1 MKETSLQVYPGLNT
15 TDFESLQ
22 RYFSNQMLDMAKIR
36 EYKNNEYITQAT
48 KPLDQLF
55 FLLQGRAKIYITHE
69 NGKRNLLQFLTIGDF
84 IGDLTVV
91 GAEKVPNDVLAIGNT
106 VCLAIPLKEIQKSEG
121 LFFKKIAKYI
131 GEKLLIRVEHFSRN
145 QSYELK
151 YRLAEIILQAEMNGI
166 YHEKHVEIAEYLG
179 VSYRHYSHVLK
190 KLTEEGYLIK
200 EDKGYLINKVQLK
213 KLINEMNH

>member
-1 MKETSLQVYPGLNT
+1 M
-15 TDFESLQ
+15 
-22 RYFSNQMLDMAKIR
+22 
-36 EYKNNEYITQAT
+36 
-48 KPLDQLF
+48 
-55 FLLQGRAKIYITHE
+55 
-69 NGKRNLLQFLTIGDF
+69 
-84 IGDLTVV
+84 
-91 GAEKVPNDVLAIGNT
+91 
-106 VCLAIPLKEIQKSEG
+106 AIPLKEIQKSEG

-179 VSYRHYSHVLK
+179 VSYRHYTHVLK
-190 KLTEEGYLIK
+190 KLTEESYLIK
-200 EDKGYLINKVQLK
+200 EDKGYLINKLQLK